1 MKRSWLIATV
11 TTIHVGFALALAALA
26 VFVLLQTRST
36 ETLSEPDAKEA
47 IYGLQMGSLALGVPA
62 LILFAAVYG
71 LWKGKLW
78 GWWLAFLID
87 VSVDGAFIYS
97 VFEDGWR
104 QAESEDVVLAI
115 CFASLPI
122 LLLLPRVFRF
132 YWKRT
137 NPQLASAKV

>member
-1 MKRSWLIATV
+1 MKRPWLIATI
-11 TTIHVGFALALAALA
+11 TTIHVVYALALAGLA
-26 VFVLLQTRST
+26 VFVLLQTRSP
-36 ETLSEPDAKEA
+36 EILSEPDAKDA
-47 IYGLQMGSLALGVPA
+47 IYGLEMGSLALGVPA

-87 VSVDGAFIYS
+87 VSVDGVLIYS

-104 QAESEDVVLAI
+104 QAESDDVVLAL

-122 LLLLPRVFRF
+122 LLLLPKVFRF
-132 YWKRT
+132 YWKMT
-137 NPQLASAKV
+137 NPQLA

>member
-1 MKRSWLIATV
+1 MKRPWLIAAV
-11 TTIHVGFALALAALA
+11 TTIHLVYALALAGLA
-26 VFVLLQTRST
+26 VFVLLLTRSP
-36 ETLSEPDAKEA
+36 ETLSEPDAKDA
-47 IYGLQMGSLALGVPA
+47 IYGLEMGSLALGVPA
-62 LILFAAVYG
+62 LILVAAVYG

-87 VSVDGAFIYS
+87 VSVDGVFIYS

-104 QAESEDVVLAI
+104 QTESEDVVLAL

-122 LLLLPRVFRF
+122 LLLLPKVFRF

-137 NPQLASAKV
+137 NSQLA